1 MWRGSHFRIGGSGI
15 SFAAARRLDRPPILR
30 LAVPRLAIYPV
41 LVTLAFALNDYA
53 ASNVSLEALPRPLVV
68 AAVATIAVQLVLSAI
83 LRDKD
88 RAAYLTL
95 MIQFALF
102 GLAVV
107 SLILAIWLLAA
118 VVVAFRRRR
127 GLRLIPWLRAT
138 RVLNAVAILMLVQ
151 VVATSWLNG
160 ALIFGRSTWS
170 VPRGQAASDAPDVYL
185 IMLDGYPRADTL
197 ATSYDYD
204 NQPWLSSMERL
215 GFSVAT
221 RSHSNYD
228 VTVLTLAS
236 MFNGAQIPTLIPS
249 PPDSRAAQFRA
260 LTRIINQG
268 TDLQRFRHA
277 GYEIVSVPSEYF
289 EGTVVDADRNLDTGE
304 LSSFE
309 MQLLQTGAMTTAFG
323 DLEKTWLPNEH
334 RQRIY
339 REFDTL
345 LGLASE
351 RGRGPKIVFSH
362 FLAPHMPISFNA
374 DGSAAKGLS
383 CFPRRCNLFT
393 YGDGYGSEVIGPL
406 RDQITWLNGKVE
418 ETVRAI
424 QDRSATPPV
433 IVIFSDHGTRF
444 WSDNRPE
451 MFHSLLLAAT
461 PGHPGLFPDDASPVN
476 LLSRLLNAYTTIQVP
491 LSSEEDYWLDTREVE
506 RKGLLGPLRA
516 VTSEDQLEG

>member
-1 MWRGSHFRIGGSGI
+1 
-15 SFAAARRLDRPPILR
+15 
-30 LAVPRLAIYPV
+30 
-41 LVTLAFALNDYA
+41 
-53 ASNVSLEALPRPLVV
+53 
-68 AAVATIAVQLVLSAI
+68 
-83 LRDKD
+83 
-88 RAAYLTL
+88 
-95 MIQFALF
+95 
-102 GLAVV
+102 
-107 SLILAIWLLAA
+107 
-118 VVVAFRRRR
+118 
-127 GLRLIPWLRAT
+127 
-138 RVLNAVAILMLVQ
+138 
-151 VVATSWLNG
+151 
-160 ALIFGRSTWS
+160 
-170 VPRGQAASDAPDVYL
+170 
-185 IMLDGYPRADTL
+185 DTL
-197 ATSYDYD
+197 ATSYAYD

-323 DLEKTWLPNEH
+323 DLE
-334 RQRIY
+334 
-339 REFDTL
+339 
-345 LGLASE
+345 
-351 RGRGPKIVFSH
+351 
-362 FLAPHMPISFNA
+362 
-374 DGSAAKGLS
+374 
-383 CFPRRCNLFT
+383 
-393 YGDGYGSEVIGPL
+393 
-406 RDQITWLNGKVE
+406 

-424 QDRSATPPV
+424 QDRGATTPV

-461 PGHPGLFPDDASPVN
+461 PGHPGLFLDDASPVN

-491 LSSEEDYWLDTREVE
+491 LSSEEDYWL
-506 RKGLLGPLRA
+506 
-516 VTSEDQLEG
+516 